1 MIETHKLLVKTKQKH
16 TPKKKK
22 TQMRATGERTYQVK
36 TSIRKRILNGYSEK
50 VKGEACW
57 Y

>member
-1 MIETHKLLVKTKQKH
+1 MIETHKLLVKTKTQ
-16 TPKKKK
+16 KKKK
-22 TQMRATGERTYQVK
+22 NPQMRATGERTYQVK